1 MSQIFNQSLRSSIYS
16 YIGVLIGFLNTS
28 ILLPNIL
35 TTTELGILGLIKSYG
50 MILTSVFSLGFPIVI
65 VRLFP
70 RFKDEIKR
78 HNGFGTVLLLLALLS
93 SVLLAIFFPIA
104 DWLIEYKTKA
114 NAPQFLAFIPFILPF
129 SMVGICFIFLE
140 YYSNALKKS
149 TLGSFYKDLVQR
161 IFILFSIGLY
171 AYFSLRFNYF
181 IQLYIASIAAATL
194 LIFSQ
199 LALNKA
205 FSFKVNWSIVRSHS
219 KQALSVAGYGLAT
232 NIGSILV
239 ISIDSI
245 MISYYWPSSDVG
257 IYTTV
262 FFFASLMLVPARSL
276 SKIGTPFIA
285 EFFTKNNVKGVESIY
300 MKSILNQG
308 VVGVFMFFNLIILLP
323 LIFVILP
330 QEFEA
335 GKWVVFFIG
344 LGNLAKLVTGLN
356 FQVINFSNYY
366 KYNAAFIALYVITMI
381 LLNLILVPIYG
392 ITGAAIASAVS
403 SLIYSIS
410 GSVFLNRKFRMPV
423 TENKLVSPAFVLL
436 LIGSLVFVSSY
447 FFWNWIISVILS
459 ATFSLTSIA
468 ILYFKNYV
476 PDLRAQLDKYI
487 SKN

>member
-1 MSQIFNQSLRSSIYS
+1 
-16 YIGVLIGFLNTS
+16 
-28 ILLPNIL
+28 
-35 TTTELGILGLIKSYG
+35 
-50 MILTSVFSLGFPIVI
+50 
-65 VRLFP
+65 
-70 RFKDEIKR
+70 
-78 HNGFGTVLLLLALLS
+78 
-93 SVLLAIFFPIA
+93 
-104 DWLIEYKTKA
+104 
-114 NAPQFLAFIPFILPF
+114 
-129 SMVGICFIFLE
+129 
-140 YYSNALKKS
+140 
-149 TLGSFYKDLVQR
+149 
-161 IFILFSIGLY
+161 
-171 AYFSLRFNYF
+171 
-181 IQLYIASIAAATL
+181 
-194 LIFSQ
+194 
-199 LALNKA
+199 
-205 FSFKVNWSIVRSHS
+205 
-219 KQALSVAGYGLAT
+219 
-232 NIGSILV
+232 
-239 ISIDSI
+239 